1 MLHHIHQYS
10 SPNGKEHILEWYPD
24 FWEGIGEILTRHDDL
39 TALTYGEQARANH
52 IALDPVYIFAAEHD
66 LPVWVHSDISS
77 VWIQEPIYLYEMEE
91 VVERVLS
98 FLQAFLGKK
107 NNTK

>member
-1 MLHHIHQYS
+1 MNQA
-10 SPNGKEHILEWYPD
+10 GV
-24 FWEGIGEILTRHDDL
+24 
-39 TALTYGEQARANH
+39 EQARANH
-52 IALDPVYIFAAEHD
+52 IALGPVYIFAAEHD

-91 VVERVLS
+91 AVERVLS

-107 NNTK
+107 TTPNRRQAWPSPE